1 MSLVEISRDPNYFL
15 LRSEYFCVPRCCPP
29 NYGAIWTEDDVR
41 VRNVSY
47 LYWAIVKS
55 IFTETHFFLESFIR
69 GVSNTPLNGVRLDG
83 FLNITV
89 GGPRKF
95 IADRLDHA
103 FLRYLAINLAVR
115 FGMNSAVLNLIFLEN
130 VTRKGITLTN
140 MPSAV
145 IVTILCH
152 L

>member
-1 MSLVEISRDPNYFL
+1 MSLVEISRDPNSFL
-15 LRSEYFCVPRCCPP
+15 LRSEYFCVPRRCPP

-103 FLRYLAINLAVR
+103 DSFHVLTKIDVCHPLAYIHFENNFLALWVGYNPVSLCV
-115 FGMNSAVLNLIFLEN
+115 GVYN
-130 VTRKGITLTN
+130 V
-140 MPSAV
+140 P
-145 IVTILCH
+145 
-152 L
+152 